1 MRSLRRDQQ
10 ISVTA
15 DNLVFE
21 LAAASDRGPMRAE
34 NQDAWD
40 ILSLNAGGGCGL
52 ILADGMGGHVSGAA
66 AARAAVD
73 VAAEFVATSKTPTRS
88 LKQAVADANE
98 AVRRLRLSVGGQMSG
113 TTLIVAIV
121 SGHAATLASVGDS
134 RAYLVRDGT
143 ASQLTHDHS
152 WVAEQLRAGAITEEQ
167 AATSSQRSLLTRA
180 LMGDPVEPDVLTAE
194 LLPGDVL
201 LLCSD
206 GLWAPLG
213 DEALGH
219 IFAEG
224 GPLRALVNHAVDVAL
239 DAGSDDNVTAVACRL
254 RAEPRA

>member
-21 LAAASDRGPMRAE
+21 LAAASDRGPVRSE

-40 ILSLNAGGGCGL
+40 ILSLDAGGGCAL

-66 AARAAVD
+66 AARSAVE
-73 VAAEFVATSKTPTRS
+73 VSAEFVATSKTPARA
-88 LKQAVADANE
+88 LREAVADANA
-98 AVRRLRLSVGGQMSG
+98 AVRRHRLSLGGQVSG

-121 SGHAATLASVGDS
+121 TGHVATLASVGDS
-134 RAYLVRDGT
+134 RAYLLRNGS
-143 ASQLTHDHS
+143 AAQLTHDHS
-152 WVAEQLRAGAITEEQ
+152 WVAEQVRAGAITEEE
-167 AATSSQRSLLTRA
+167 AANSSQRSLLTRA
-180 LMGDPVEPDVLTAE
+180 LMGDPVEPDILTVE
-194 LLPGDVL
+194 LLAEDVL
-201 LLCSD
+201 LLCTD

-213 DEALGH
+213 GEALAH

-239 DAGSDDNVTAVACRL
+239 DAGADDNVTVVACRL
-254 RAEPRA
+254 RREHRS